1 MKDKIYFYDEDN
13 VQKEGILLMNIKY
26 KNNDYIIYTD
36 NHKNEKNELRIL
48 ASKVETKNNELHLL
62 EITAED
68 EWDYIEKVITKLR
81 EK

>member
-36 NHKNEKNELRIL
+36 NHKNENARKSGDKNLR
-48 ASKVETKNNELHLL
+48 KNIFIQQFNFH
-62 EITAED
+62 
-68 EWDYIEKVITKLR
+68 
-81 EK
+81 